1 MSKCFPV
8 RIASVD
14 CAASD
19 VLRLELHAAGG
30 GPLPAFSAGAHIDLH
45 LANGLV
51 RSYSLLN
58 DPAETHR
65 YVVAVHRAPQSR
77 GGSAYVHDQL
87 RPGTVLDVTGP
98 RNHFALDETAAHT
111 VLIAGGIGI
120 TPLYAMLQRLESQRR
135 SWQLYYCARTR
146 EHAALRQELQRY
158 GRQAMFHFDQER
170 EGKLLDLP
178 AAIAS
183 APPGSHFYCCGPL
196 PMLAAFEAATA
207 HLPAHHVHVEY
218 FRPKEPAPP
227 SHAHAYLVR
236 LARSDLQFRVGPDET
251 ILDKLIELDV
261 EIPYSCREGVCGSCE
276 ARVLEGVPEHRDQ
289 VLSQADRE
297 AGQSMM
303 VCCSGCRGDLLVLD
317 L

>member
-1 MSKCFPV
+1 MSECIPV
-8 RIASVD
+8 RVVSVD
-14 CAASD
+14 RAACE
-19 VLRLELHAAGG
+19 VLRLELHAAEG

-45 LANGLV
+45 LGNGLV

-65 YVVAVHRAPQSR
+65 YVVAVHRVRQSR
-77 GGSAYVHDQL
+77 GGSVYVHDRL
-87 RPGTVLDVTGP
+87 RPGAVLHMAGP

-120 TPLYAMLQRLESQRR
+120 TPLYAMLQRLERQRLC
-135 SWQLYYCARTR
+135 WQLYYCARSR
-146 EHAALRQELQRY
+146 EHAALRQELLRH
-158 GRQAMFHFDQER
+158 GRKVLFHFDQEHDGR
-170 EGKLLDLP
+170 LLDLP
-178 AAIAS
+178 TAVAS

-207 HLPAHHVHVEY
+207 HLPAHRVHVEY
-218 FRPKEPAPP
+218 FKAKEHTPP
-227 SHAHAYLVR
+227 SDAHSYLVR
-236 LARSDLQFRVGPDET
+236 LARRNLQFHVGPGET

-261 EIPYSCREGVCGSCE
+261 DIPYSCCEGVCGSCE
-276 ARVLEGVPEHRDQ
+276 VRVLEGVPEHRDQ

-303 VCCSGCRGDLLVLD
+303 VCCSGCNGKSLVLD